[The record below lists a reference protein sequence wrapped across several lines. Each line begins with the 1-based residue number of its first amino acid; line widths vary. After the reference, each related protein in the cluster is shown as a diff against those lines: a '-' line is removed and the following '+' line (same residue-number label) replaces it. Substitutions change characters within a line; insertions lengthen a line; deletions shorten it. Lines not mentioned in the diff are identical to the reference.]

1 MSNSKNSSALPAI
14 AVIGMAGR
22 FPGARNLEEF
32 WKNLREGV
40 ESISTFTN
48 EELELN
54 GDAAAIHDSR
64 YVKSKAILEDVELFD
79 ASFFGFTPR
88 EAELA
93 DPQQRLFLQ
102 CAWEALENAG
112 YDAHRFEGSIGI
124 FGGVS
129 FNHYLVV
136 NLLSNRELI
145 DSIGFLQTSIRNR
158 TDHLTTNVAYKLNL
172 KGPAVTVQ
180 TACSTSLVAVHLA
193 SQSLINHECDIV
205 LAGGSSISLPQKSG
219 YMYQEGGILSPDGH
233 CRAFDAKA
241 QGTVTGNGVG
251 VVVLKR
257 LQDALADRDNIEA
270 VILGS
275 AIGNDGSVKVGYTA
289 PGAEGQAQV
298 IAEAQVVAGVAPDTI
313 TYIETHGTGT
323 KMGDPIE
330 IAALSQVF
338 KEGTDATGFCAIGS
352 VKTNI
357 GHLDAAAGVA
367 GLIKTVMSLKHGMLP
382 PSLHFEQ
389 PNPEINFSTSPF
401 FVNAQLRLWNSKG
414 PRRAGVSSFGIGGT
428 NAHVIMEE
436 APAVESSKETRPYQL
451 LLLSAKTSTALE
463 SATAGL
469 AAHLEGRKDLNLADL
484 AHTLQVGRREFN
496 HRRALVCRDHNDALQ
511 ALRTLD
517 PRRATT
523 GYYEAKKRP
532 VVFMFPG
539 QGAQYVNMAKGLYDH
554 EPVFK
559 KEVDECARLLRPH
572 LGFDLCDVLY
582 PGPHGDVA
590 ASTARLTQTEVTQP
604 ALFVI
609 EYALARLWMEWGLQ
623 PHAMIGHSIGEYVAA
638 CLAGVFSLEDALA
651 LVAARGRLMQS
662 LPGGA
667 MLVVPL
673 PEPEV
678 TPLLKDGLAL
688 AAVNG
693 PAFCVVSGPIQPIEQ
708 LNQELTAKGLACRRL
723 AASHAFHSAMMDPIL
738 ESFKNTCSKVH
749 FHAPQLRYVSNL
761 SGAWITEAQATS
773 PEYWVRHLRE
783 TVRFADGVRELVK
796 DPDWVL
802 LEVGPG
808 RTLGTLARWNPYRA
822 TGQVV
827 LNSVRHP
834 EDSFDDEAFLLTTMG
849 KLWLAGVQFNW
860 SGFYKDEQRKRVP
873 LPAYP
878 FENQRYWIDARRQ
891 TNGVA
896 ADSKAHKRADVTEW
910 FYTPSWK
917 RTPLPPDL
925 ISNGLISDGSIRSAD
940 ARPWL
945 LFCDQYGIGTRLA
958 GQLQS
963 RGFEVFTVAEG
974 PQFGRNDHAFT
985 IRSQA
990 AEDYQ
995 SVLKALNDSGKFPG
1009 KIIHLGNLADAREN
1023 TAGSNDFLNA
1033 SFYSPLFL
1041 AQAIGALGN
1050 LQPVELVLVSNHLY
1064 DVTGNLVFAPDR
1076 ATLIGPCRVIP
1087 QEYPNISCRHVDLD
1101 LVPSQVPEDRALS
1114 QAIAEF
1120 ASGSTDKIVACR
1132 NGRRWV
1138 QTFEPL
1144 SVAPSQPPLPLRQK
1158 GTYLI
1163 TGGLGGIGLVLAEQL
1178 AETVQA
1184 RLVLAGRSS
1193 FPARDQWEEWL
1204 ESHDEADPVSSKIR
1218 KLQAL
1223 ENMGADVLVVSADVS
1238 DETQMRAA
1246 IAQGQKKFGVIHGVV
1261 HTAGVPGGGIIQ
1273 LKTRDMAEKVLAP
1286 KVKGA
1291 LVLAAALQDAA
1302 LDFFVACSSR
1312 SSILGGFGQ
1321 VDYCAA
1327 NAFLDVF
1334 AHYSRSNSS
1343 TPVISVNW
1351 DAWQDVGMLVNKA
1364 AALGV
1369 ATETGTKQ
1377 KVDHPLLDARIVE
1390 SPAREIFLTTFSPLT
1405 HWVLDE
1411 HRIVGNAVIPGVAY
1425 LEMARAAT
1433 QKYSNGATIEIRDA
1447 FFLAPLGLRD
1457 DEKRE
1462 VRVIVEKDGD
1472 GFSFRVISRPGEDS
1486 GGTEWHEYSTGKVA
1500 FVPPS
1505 PVRRHDL
1512 QAIAQRCNVRRVLLT
1527 DDSKRDEDLG
1537 PRWQAMKH
1545 AYVGE
1550 NELLAF
1556 LELPEQFA
1564 PELAKLELHPSLLD
1578 RATGTGKEFLI
1589 REGIYLPMGYRR
1601 LRIKRPLE
1609 RKVFVHIR
1617 FRADEDDKRQTI
1629 TFDVIFMNEHGEELL
1644 EIEAFSQKRI
1654 NDITGQIKVFA
1665 NRQYRRNEETAQ
1677 AKGNAAGQAGLAGAY
1692 AEELHQ
1698 GITPREGK
1706 EAFRHI
1712 LALRDQPQ
1720 LVVSTKDLHASMA
1733 EAKNNKPM
1741 ASILEQASKPAV
1753 AQPMHPRPEIQTAY
1767 AAATNE
1773 LERKIAEVWQTIL
1786 GIQEVGVHDNF
1797 FDLGGDSVQAIQI
1810 IAQINER
1817 GFQLTPQQLFQNQT
1831 IAELAAVAAT
1841 SQSIHA
1847 DQGPVTGEVLL
1858 TPIQSRFFEQ
1868 DHPVPQHYNQSVMLE
1883 VPAAINTD
1891 WLRRTVGS
1899 LLEHHDALRS
1909 RFERVASGW
1918 RQEIVGT
1925 VEDGWF
1931 SEVDL
1936 AKFPKDER
1944 LKKFDVAIAELQCGL
1959 DLGRTPLFRAAFFH
1973 FGSAEPARLLIVAH
1987 AVVADGLSLRV
1998 VLEDL
2003 QTVYQQLAAGNEVH
2017 LPAKTTSYQYWSK
2030 KLHEFAN
2037 SSKLRDESVYWL
2049 DESRRDVP
2057 ALPTDY
2063 AATESTQQLA
2073 ASFSM
2078 SLESEETRSLLQDI
2092 PRVYRMQVNEVLL
2105 TALAQTMSQWTP
2117 ANRILVDV
2125 EGHGREE
2132 VFSDVNLTRTV
2143 GSFATMSPVL
2153 LQLEPETA
2161 PGEALKS
2168 IKEQVR
2174 RVPGN
2179 GIGYGLLRYAAG
2191 DSAVAAKLKAMP
2203 SASIRFNYLGQFD
2216 QPLKSNAVFAP
2227 IREHVAHAHDP
2238 QSRRSHLFEITAL
2251 IFEGKLH
2258 LEWGYSKAFH
2268 RLQTVEHLAGEFV
2281 RNLQTLIEIS
2291 RSAGSAEFT
2300 PSDFPLAD
2308 LNDARLQQLE
2318 YALQEVDQS
2327 SDKTNGVPVGSNGK
2341 TVLAGQSSNGHDHE
2355 AQAKIE
2361 NVLRQHPAVSD
2372 VLVTGNPGGPE
2383 GATAYLVL
2391 KPGYRKPSQR
2401 PMEFGLFYF
2410 ADSNSSSSQEKYRL
2424 YLEGA
2429 KFADRHGF
2437 TSVWTPE
2444 RHFHQKGGLYP
2455 SPSVLSSA
2463 LAVATE
2469 QIQLRAGSVVMPLHN
2484 PLRVAE
2490 EWSIVDN
2497 LSRGRVGISFVS
2509 GWVPND
2515 FAFFPERYANKRD
2528 EMFRGIVEVQK
2539 LWRGEKIT
2547 TRDGA
2552 GKMAEIGVFPQ
2563 PIQSEL
2569 PIWLTCSRGVE
2580 MFVKAGE
2587 LGFNVLTSLQAQSID
2602 EVTAHLKAYRE
2613 ARAQAGHDPYA
2624 GQVAMMMHTFVGQ
2637 SKDKVVEKVREP
2649 LSSFLRSHLDLI
2661 KTFTNSLDIEAG
2673 LEKPELVD
2681 SIVAFAFERYYRT
2694 ASLIGAPQTCLPMI
2708 ERLKSIGVNEVACL
2722 IDFGVDVESTLEGLV
2737 HLNALKQLCQTIP
2750 TTDGKA
2756 TPESELA
2763 SFLQQKLP
2771 SSLVPK
2777 SLIVVNNLPKPGEE
2791 PLQVQAMS
2799 QR

>member
-1 MSNSKNSSALPAI
+1 MTTQRAERIKFQNIKEPMSNSKNNGALPAI
-14 AVIGMAGR
+14 AVIGMSGR
-22 FPGARNLEEF
+22 FPGARNVDEF
-32 WKNLREGV
+32 WNNLHNGV
-40 ESISTFTN
+40 ESISFFTD

-54 GDAAAIHDSR
+54 GDAAAIRDSR
-64 YVKSKAILEDVELFD
+64 YVKSKAILDDVERFD
-79 ASFFGFTPR
+79 APFFGYTPR

-112 YDAHRFEGSIGI
+112 YDAQRFEGSIGV

-129 FNHYLVV
+129 LNHYLLI
-136 NLLSNRELI
+136 NLLSNRDLV

-205 LAGGSSISLPQKSG
+205 LAGGSSVTLPQKTG

-233 CRAFDAKA
+233 CRAFDARA

-251 VVVLKR
+251 IVVLKR
-257 LQDALADRDNIEA
+257 LEDALADRDTIHA
-270 VILGS
+270 VILGT
-275 AIGNDGSVKVGYTA
+275 AIGNDGSMKVGYTA

-298 IAEAQVVAGVAPDTI
+298 IAEAQLVAGVAPDTI
-313 TYIETHGTGT
+313 TYIEAHGTGT

-338 KEGTDATGFCAIGS
+338 REGTQATGFCAIGS
-352 VKTNI
+352 VKSNI

-367 GLIKTVMSLKHGMLP
+367 GLIKTVLSLKHGMLP

-389 PNPEINFSTSPF
+389 PNPEIDFAHSPF
-401 FVNAQLRLWNSKG
+401 FVNAQLRPWNASA

-428 NAHVIMEE
+428 NAHVIVEE
-436 APAVESSKETRPYQL
+436 APKVESGKITRPYQL
-451 LLLSAKTSTALE
+451 LVLSAKTSTGLE
-463 SATAGL
+463 SATADL
-469 AAHLEGRKDLNLADL
+469 AAHLENNKEINLADV

-496 HRRALVCRDHNDALQ
+496 HRRAVVCRDYDDALQ

-539 QGAQYVNMAKGLYDH
+539 QGAQYVNMAKGLYEH
-554 EPVFK
+554 EAVFR

-572 LGFDLCDVLY
+572 LGFDLREVLY
-582 PGPHGDVA
+582 PGPQSDLA

-609 EYALARLWMEWGLQ
+609 EYALARLWMSWGLQ

-673 PEPEV
+673 PEQEV
-678 TPLLKDGLAL
+678 IPYLKNGLAL

-693 PAFCVVSGPIQPIEQ
+693 PAFCVASGPTPLVEQ

-723 AASHAFHSAMMDPIL
+723 ATSHAFHSAMMDPVL
-738 ESFKNTCSKVH
+738 EAFRDTCRKVR
-749 FHAPQLRYVSNL
+749 FHAPQLRYLSNL
-761 SGAWITEAQATS
+761 SGSWVTEAQATN
-773 PEYWVRHLRE
+773 PDYWVRHLRE
-783 TVRFADGVRELVK
+783 TVRFADGIRELVK

-834 EDSFDDEAFLLTTMG
+834 EDSFDDEAFLLTTTG
-849 KLWLAGVQFNW
+849 KLWLAGVQFDW
-860 SGFYKDEQRKRVP
+860 SGFYKDEQRKRIP
-873 LPAYP
+873 LPHYP
-878 FENQRYWIDARRQ
+878 FESQRYWIEAKHQ
-891 TNGVA
+891 ANGAVS
-896 ADSKAHKRADVTEW
+896 DSKAHKRPNVSDW

-917 RTPLPPDL
+917 RMPLPHAGV
-925 ISNGLISDGSIRSAD
+925 IDGD

-945 LFCDQYGIGTRLA
+945 LICDQFGIGKRLA
-958 GQLQS
+958 DQLQKQ
-963 RGFEVFTVAEG
+963 GTEVFTITEG
-974 PQFGRNDHAFT
+974 TQFERNGNAFVV
-985 IRSQA
+985 RSQA

-995 SVLKALNDSGKFPG
+995 SVLKALNEEGKFPG
-1009 KIIHLGNLADAREN
+1009 RIIHLGNLADVRKNDARES
-1023 TAGSNDFLNA
+1023 GKLDDLLNA
-1033 SFYSPLFL
+1033 SFFSPLSV
-1041 AQAIGALGN
+1041 AQAIGALGK
-1050 LQPVELVLVSNHLY
+1050 LPPVELVLVSNHLY
-1064 DVTGNLVFAPDR
+1064 DVTGDAVVTPHR

-1087 QEYPNISCRHVDLD
+1087 QEYPNIACRHVDLD
-1101 LVPSQVPEDRALS
+1101 LSPGNASDGQLS

-1120 ASGSTDKIVACR
+1120 ASGAADKIVASR

-1144 SVAPSQPPLPLRQK
+1144 SVAPSQPPLTVRQR

-1163 TGGLGGIGLVLAEQL
+1163 TGGLGGIGLVFAEQL

-1184 RLVLAGRSS
+1184 RLVLVGRSS
-1193 FPARDQWEEWL
+1193 FPARDQWEAWL
-1204 ESHDEADPVSSKIR
+1204 EGHDETDAVSSKIR

-1223 ENMGADVLVVSADVS
+1223 ENMGADLLVVSADVS
-1238 DETQMRAA
+1238 DESQMRSAL
-1246 IAQGQKKFGVIHGVV
+1246 AQAKKAFGPIHGIV

-1273 LKTRDMAEKVLAP
+1273 LKTREMAEKVLAP
-1286 KVKGA
+1286 KVKGT
-1291 LVLAAALQDAA
+1291 LVLASVLQDAP
-1302 LDFFVACSSR
+1302 LDFFVLCSSR

-1321 VDYCAA
+1321 VDYGAA

-1334 AHYSRSNSS
+1334 AHYSRTHDS

-1364 AALGV
+1364 AAFGV
-1369 ATETGTKQ
+1369 AKETGQKQ
-1377 KVDHPLLDARIVE
+1377 KVDHPLLDSRIVE
-1390 SPAREIFLTTFSPLT
+1390 SPTREVFVTTFSPLT

-1433 QKYSNGATIEIRDA
+1433 QKHANGRTVEIRDA

-1462 VRVIVEKDGD
+1462 VRVIVEKDGE

-1486 GGTEWHEYSTGKVA
+1486 GGTEWHEYSTGKIA
-1500 FVPPS
+1500 FVPPAAS
-1505 PVRRHDL
+1505 RRHDL
-1512 QAIAQRCNVRRVLLT
+1512 QAIAERCNQRRVMLT

-1545 AYVGE
+1545 AYVGD

-1564 PELAKLELHPSLLD
+1564 PELARMDLHPSLLD

-1609 RKVFVHIR
+1609 RKIFVHIR
-1617 FRADEDDKRQTI
+1617 FRANEDDKRQTI
-1629 TFDVIFMNEHGEELL
+1629 TFDVIFMNEQGDELL

-1665 NRQYRRNEETAQ
+1665 NRQYRRNEETA
-1677 AKGNAAGQAGLAGAY
+1677 KAAGQAGLAGAY
-1692 AEELHQ
+1692 AEELQQ

-1712 LALRDQPQ
+1712 LTLLAQPQ
-1720 LVVSTKDLHASMA
+1720 LVVSTKDLQASMA
-1733 EAKNNKPM
+1733 EAKNSKPM
-1741 ASILEQASKPAV
+1741 ASILEQAAKPAV
-1753 AQPMHPRPEIQTAY
+1753 AQVMHARPEIQTAY
-1767 AAATNE
+1767 VAATNE
-1773 LERKIAEVWQTIL
+1773 IEKKIAEVWQNIL

-1831 IAELAAVAAT
+1831 IADLAAIAAT
-1841 SQSIHA
+1841 SLQIHA
-1847 DQGPVTGEVLL
+1847 EQGAVTGEVLL

-1868 DHPVPQHYNQSVMLE
+1868 NHPVPQHYNQSVMLE
-1883 VPAAINTD
+1883 VPATINAD
-1891 WLRRTVGS
+1891 FLRRTFAA
-1899 LLEHHDALRS
+1899 LLEHHDALRT
-1909 RFERVASGW
+1909 RFDRVSSGW
-1918 RQEIVGT
+1918 HQEILGT
-1925 VEDGWF
+1925 IEDGWF
-1931 SEVDL
+1931 QEVDL
-1936 AKFPKDER
+1936 TKFPQSDRTEK
-1944 LKKFDVAIAELQCGL
+1944 LDVEIAKLQAGM
-1959 DLGRTPLFRAAFFH
+1959 DLGRTPLFRAALFH
-1973 FGSAEPARLLIVAH
+1973 FGPSEPARLLILAH
-1987 AVVADGLSLRV
+1987 ALVADGLSLRV

-2003 QTVYQQLAAGNEVH
+2003 QTVYQQLASGSEVH

-2037 SSKLRDESVYWL
+2037 SAKVRDEAGYWL
-2049 DESRRDVP
+2049 DDSRRDVP
-2057 ALPTDY
+2057 ALPVDL
-2063 AATESTQQLA
+2063 AGKESTQE
-2073 ASFSM
+2073 SSTSYSM
-2078 SLESEETRSLLQDI
+2078 SLETEETRSLLHDI

-2105 TALAQTMSQWTP
+2105 TALAQTISQWTT
-2117 ANRILVDV
+2117 ANKILVDL

-2132 VFSDVNLTRTV
+2132 VFSDVNLTRTI
-2143 GSFATMSPVL
+2143 GPFATMSPVL
-2153 LQLEPETA
+2153 LQLEPDTA

-2179 GIGYGLLRYAAG
+2179 GISYGLLRYAAD
-2191 DSAVAAKLKAMP
+2191 DSALSEKLKSMP
-2203 SASIRFNYLGQFD
+2203 SSGIRFNYLGQFD
-2216 QPLKSNAVFAP
+2216 QPLKSNAVFTP
-2227 IREHVAHAHDP
+2227 IREHVPHAHDP
-2238 QSRRSHLFEITAL
+2238 HSRRSHLFEITAL

-2268 RLQTVEHLAGEFV
+2268 RLGTVEHLVTEFV
-2281 RNLQTLIEIS
+2281 KNLQTLIEIAS
-2291 RSAGSAEFT
+2291 STASAEFT

-2308 LNDARLQQLE
+2308 LNEASLQQLE
-2318 YALQEVDQS
+2318 YALQEVDS
-2327 SDKTNGVPVGSNGK
+2327 EKMAVAAAGSNGQS
-2341 TVLAGQSSNGHDHE
+2341 ANGQGYE
-2355 AQAKIE
+2355 AREAHVKIE
-2361 NVLRQHPAVSD
+2361 SALRQHPGVSD
-2372 VLVTGNPGGPE
+2372 VVVTGDPAGPE

-2391 KPGYRKPSQR
+2391 KPGYRRPSQR
-2401 PMEFGLFYF
+2401 SMEFGLFYF
-2410 ADSNSSSSQEKYRL
+2410 ADSNSGSSHDKYRL

-2444 RHFHQKGGLYP
+2444 RHFHEKGGLYP
-2455 SPSVLSSA
+2455 NPSVLSSA
-2463 LAVATE
+2463 LAVATQ

-2497 LSRGRVGISFVS
+2497 LSNGRVGISFVS

-2528 EMFRGIVEVQK
+2528 EMFRGIAEVQK
-2539 LWRGEKIT
+2539 LWRGEKIA

-2552 GKMAEIGVFPQ
+2552 GKMAEIGVFPK

-2580 MFVKAGE
+2580 MFIKAGE
-2587 LGFNVLTSLQAQSID
+2587 MGFNILTSLQAMSLD
-2602 EVTAHLKAYRE
+2602 EVTSHLKAYRE
-2613 ARAQAGHDPYA
+2613 ARAQAGHDPQG

-2637 SKDKVVEKVREP
+2637 NKEKVVEKVRGP
-2649 LSSFLRSHLDLI
+2649 LSGFLRSHLDLI

-2694 ASLIGAPQTCLPMI
+2694 ASLIGSPQTCLPMV
-2708 ERLKSIGVNEVACL
+2708 EKLKSIGVTEIACL
-2722 IDFGVDVESTLEGLV
+2722 IDFGVDVDSTLEGLV
-2737 HLNALKQLCQTIP
+2737 HLNALKQLCQP
-2750 TTDGKA
+2750 AA
-2756 TPESELA
+2756 TESNEATESELKK
-2763 SFLQQKLP
+2763 FLGQKLP
-2771 SSLVPK
+2771 ATA
-2777 SLIVVNNLPKPGEE
+2777 LPRTLKMVDKLPAGD
-2791 PLQVQAMS
+2791 PLHVHAMS